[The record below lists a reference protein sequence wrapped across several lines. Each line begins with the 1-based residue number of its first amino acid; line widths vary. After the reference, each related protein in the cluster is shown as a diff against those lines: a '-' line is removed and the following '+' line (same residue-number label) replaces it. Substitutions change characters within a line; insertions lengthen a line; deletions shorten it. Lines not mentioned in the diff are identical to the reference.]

1 MRQVREA
8 VPGEQALRAEGARL
22 LRDALPPAL
31 RKPLLRV
38 QPGQS
43 CKKILD
49 LFMDLNLLRNL
60 DPLLVNFEK

>member
-1 MRQVREA
+1 MREA

-31 RKPLLRV
+31 RQPLLRV

-43 CKKILD
+43 CKQILD

-60 DPLLVNFEK
+60 DPILVNFEK